1 MKIKVF
7 VSTDIYGSTTTETIE
22 VDDNLT
28 EDEIDDEVFDHV
40 TSNMIQIGWEKE

>member
-7 VSTDIYGSTTTETIE
+7 VGTGIYGSTVEETIE

-28 EDEIDDEVFDHV
+28 EDEIDDEAWEHAIN
-40 TSNMIQIGWEKE
+40 NMICFGWEKE